1 MLAIRHSR
9 VVGEVVLG
17 PGPDPVDWTEP
28 PSMRQQPRTVERFP
42 EEMESPTAEA
52 DALTLS
58 D

>member
-1 MLAIRHSR
+1 VLD
-9 VVGEVVLG
+9 EVVLG
-17 PGPDPVDWTEP
+17 PGPDSIDWTEP

-52 DALTLS
+52 DALTLR